1 MLRQLLLVMSGE
13 ARISELSE
21 IYLKRSLCGLSPLL
35 GPAITVR
42 LKPVPTCR
50 AAAVPGEVVVVVREV
65 LPGAIIGCGLLYLPG
80 APQPSTTSTG
90 RQAGPLT
97 PATITEPPGWTG
109 KYFRSVLLFA
119 PSQQLQ
125 DYILRHDHET
135 RILCRRN
142 RGGWKYFKNIFVTP
156 SSPPSTSDN
165 EPA

>member
-1 MLRQLLLVMSGE
+1 MWPLTSTRPGYHGQTEAGADVPGRRCTWGGGGGGE
-13 ARISELSE
+13 RGPARGHHRLW
-21 IYLKRSLCGLSPLL
+21 SPL
-35 GPAITVR
+35 PAWR
-42 LKPVPTCR
+42 
-50 AAAVPGEVVVVVREV
+50 
-65 LPGAIIGCGLLYLPG
+65 
-80 APQPSTTSTG
+80 TTAQHHQH

-109 KYFRSVLLFA
+109 KYLRSVLLFA

-142 RGGWKYFKNIFVTP
+142 GRRGWKYFKNIFVTP